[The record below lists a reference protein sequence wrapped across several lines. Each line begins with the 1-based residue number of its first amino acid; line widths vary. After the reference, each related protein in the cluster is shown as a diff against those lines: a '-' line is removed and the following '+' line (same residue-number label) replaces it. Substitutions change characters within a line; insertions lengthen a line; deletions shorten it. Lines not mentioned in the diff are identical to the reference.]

1 MEKTICKYVYSTEKS
16 QVVKKYT
23 EGAFGDADGYEET
36 LYVTEDGKYFLYV
49 NGGSESVHPAEDI
62 KRMSNAKAEEWLESR
77 K

>member
-49 NGGSESVHPAEDI
+49 NGGSESVHHAEDI
-62 KRMSNAKAEEWLESR
+62 KRMSNAKADEWLESR